1 MKLSK
6 ISTLITAVLI
16 LSLGLLSAAV
26 NAQEANTKIAFVSI
40 ERILSESKLAKDAQA
55 KMQNEFGAREKEVR
69 DGISKIKAM
78 AAQLDKDAAILPE
91 NERIRKQREL
101 ADNDRE
107 IQRKQRELIEDTQ
120 RRGAEERA
128 KIFEKANQVLKTI
141 VEQKKLDLVVQEAA
155 FVSPRVDITNEVIAA
170 LNAK

>member
-6 ISTLITAVLI
+6 IYLLLATT
-16 LSLGLLSAAV
+16 SLVGLV
-26 NAQEANTKIAFVSI
+26 PFAQQSIAPESGTKIAYVSLD
-40 ERILSESKLAKDAQA
+40 RILSESKMAKDAQA
-55 KMQNEFGAREKEVR
+55 KMQNEFGAREKDVR
-69 DGISKIKAM
+69 DGISKIKAQ

-91 NERIRKQREL
+91 SERIRKQREL
-101 ADNDRE
+101 ADSDRE

-170 LNAK
+170 LNTK

>member
-6 ISTLITAVLI
+6 ISTLLTAILI
-16 LSLGLLSAAV
+16 LSLGLFSEV
-26 NAQEANTKIAFVSI
+26 VRAQEANTKIAFVSI

>member
-1 MKLSK
+1 MKLFK
-6 ISTLITAVLI
+6 IFHYLTAFTVFALIAHSNLA
-16 LSLGLLSAAV
+16 LS
-26 NAQEANTKIAFVSI
+26 QESSTKIGYVSL
-40 ERILSESKLAKDAQA
+40 ERILSESKIAKDAQS
-55 KMQNEFGAREKEVR
+55 KMQSEFGSREKDVR
-69 DGISKIKAM
+69 DGIAKIKAE
-78 AAQLDKDAAILPE
+78 AAQLDKDAAVMPE
-91 NERIRKQREL
+91 TERIRKQREL
-101 ADNDRE
+101 AEHDRE

-170 LNAK
+170 LNSK

>member
-1 MKLSK
+1 MKQLK
-6 ISTLITAVLI
+6 IRYYLPII
-16 LSLGLLSAAV
+16 GFIGLTFFIQNV
-26 NAQEANTKIAFVSI
+26 YAQEAGTKIGFVSL
-40 ERILSESKLAKDAQA
+40 ERILSESKMAKDAQA
-55 KMQNEFGAREKEVR
+55 KMQGEFGSREKEVR
-69 DGISKIKAM
+69 DAIAKIKTQ
-78 AAQLDKDAAILPE
+78 AAQLDKDAAVMPE
-91 NERIRKQREL
+91 AERVRKQREL

-170 LNAK
+170 LNSK

>member
-1 MKLSK
+1 MKQLK
-6 ISTLITAVLI
+6 IRYYLPII
-16 LSLGLLSAAV
+16 GFIGLTFFIQNV
-26 NAQEANTKIAFVSI
+26 YAQEAGTKIGFVSL
-40 ERILSESKLAKDAQA
+40 ERILSESKMAKDAQA
-55 KMQNEFGAREKEVR
+55 KMQSEFGGREKEVR
-69 DGISKIKAM
+69 DAIAKIKTQ
-78 AAQLDKDAAILPE
+78 AAQLDKDAAVMPE
-91 NERIRKQREL
+91 AERVRKQREL

-170 LNAK
+170 LNSK

>member
-1 MKLSK
+1 MKQLKIRYYLSMFGF
-6 ISTLITAVLI
+6 IG
-16 LSLGLLSAAV
+16 LSFFIQPV
-26 NAQEANTKIAFVSI
+26 YAQETGTKIAYVSL
-40 ERILSESKLAKDAQA
+40 ERILSESKMAKDAQA
-55 KMQNEFGAREKEVR
+55 KMQSEFGNREKDVR
-69 DGISKIKAM
+69 DAIAKIKTQ
-78 AAQLDKDAAILPE
+78 AAQLDKDAAVMPE
-91 NERIRKQREL
+91 AERIRKQREL

-128 KIFEKANQVLKTI
+128 KIFEKANLVLKTI

-170 LNAK
+170 LNSK

>member
-1 MKLSK
+1 MKQLK
-6 ISTLITAVLI
+6 IRQYVSM
-16 LSLGLLSAAV
+16 LSLISLFSIICPSF
-26 NAQEANTKIAFVSI
+26 AQESAPKIAYVSL
-40 ERILSESKLAKDAQA
+40 ERILSESKMAKDAQA
-55 KMQNEFGAREKEVR
+55 KMQTEFGAREKDVR
-69 DGISKIKAM
+69 DGISKIKAQ
-78 AAQLDKDAAILPE
+78 AAQLDKDAAVLPE
-91 NERIRKQREL
+91 AERIRKQREL
-101 ADNDRE
+101 ADSDRE

-170 LNAK
+170 LNSK

>member
-6 ISTLITAVLI
+6 ISTLITAVFI
-16 LSLGLLSAAV
+16 LSLSLLSEV
-26 NAQEANTKIAFVSI
+26 VGAQEANTKIAFVSI

>member
-6 ISTLITAVLI
+6 ISLFFTLVSLVSLVT
-16 LSLGLLSAAV
+16 LSNVSL
-26 NAQEANTKIAFVSI
+26 AQEVGTKIAYVSI
-40 ERILSESKLAKDAQA
+40 ERILSESKMAKDAQS

-69 DGISKIKAM
+69 DGISKIKTQ

-91 NERIRKQREL
+91 SERIRKQREL

-128 KIFEKANQVLKTI
+128 KIFEKANQVLKTL

>member
-6 ISTLITAVLI
+6 ISLFVTAVSFI
-16 LSLGLLSAAV
+16 SLVTFSNISL
-26 NAQEANTKIAFVSI
+26 AQEAGTKIAYVSI
-40 ERILSESKLAKDAQA
+40 ERILSESKMAKDAQS

-69 DGISKIKAM
+69 DGISKIKAQ
-78 AAQLDKDAAILPE
+78 AAQLDKDAAIPE
-91 NERIRKQREL
+91 SERIRKQREL

-107 IQRKQRELIEDTQ
+107 IQRKQRELIEDTL

-128 KIFEKANQVLKTI
+128 KIFEKANQVLKTL

>member
-1 MKLSK
+1 MKQLKIRYYLSI
-6 ISTLITAVLI
+6 ISFI
-16 LSLGLLSAAV
+16 GLTFFIQDLH
-26 NAQEANTKIAFVSI
+26 AQEAGTKIGYVSLD
-40 ERILSESKLAKDAQA
+40 RILSESKMAKDAQA
-55 KMQNEFGAREKEVR
+55 KMQGEFGNREKEVR
-69 DGISKIKAM
+69 DAIAKIKTQ
-78 AAQLDKDAAILPE
+78 AAQLDKDVAVMPE
-91 NERIRKQREL
+91 AERVRKQREL

-170 LNAK
+170 LNSK

>member
-1 MKLSK
+1 MKQLKIREYLSILCAAFLCSISWSSFAQDSGAK
-6 ISTLITAVLI
+6 I
-16 LSLGLLSAAV
+16 G
-26 NAQEANTKIAFVSI
+26 FVSL
-40 ERILSESKLAKDAQA
+40 ERILSESKMAKDAQS

-69 DGISKIKAM
+69 DGISKIKAQ

-91 NERIRKQREL
+91 AERIRKQREL
-101 ADNDRE
+101 ADSDRE

-155 FVSPRVDITNEVIAA
+155 FVSPRIDITNEVISA
-170 LNAK
+170 LNSK